1 MIVKR
6 LAVVAALLLVAACAA
21 SPLPIES
28 RAASWWTDVEAMSND
43 GMEGRAAGSAG
54 YDRAARYVA
63 DRFAA
68 LGLEPAG
75 VDGYFQPVALEE
87 RRILLDRS
95 SAALVSGEDAMP
107 LRMPD
112 DIYFR
117 VRGNQPLERIEGRLV
132 FLGYGLHIPEA
143 GHDDFAGV
151 DLRGAVAVVI
161 SGGPSNISGAL
172 KSHARDQRTRLLV
185 ERGAVG
191 LIAIT
196 TVRQSEA
203 PWERTAP
210 VYATQPGMYFTEPAL
225 REPGPLLSGAV
236 SPATAERLFARSGRS
251 YAEIV
256 VAADASRPVPGFALN
271 QSLRAVIATEGRS
284 LSAPNIVGRLRG
296 SDSALTAEHVVLTAH
311 LDGLGI
317 GTQAGDAIHN
327 GTLDNAAGVA
337 SLLDIAARY
346 RHTRA
351 RPRRSILFVA
361 LTGEERGLLGS
372 RYFARRPSVPRQSL
386 VANLNYDMALP
397 LFPLTSVTVLG
408 AEESS
413 LGAEARAVSSA
424 RRLPLLPDAFPNR
437 NAFTRSD
444 QYSFVEEG
452 IPALAFKFGFLP
464 NSPDAATEAQWRAT
478 RYHMPSDDLT
488 QPVHREDSVRLN
500 DFIADLALR
509 VANARQRPRWNDD
522 SFFRRFARPQERT
535 P

>member
-1 MIVKR
+1 MIMKR
-6 LAVVAALLLVAACAA
+6 LAVLAALFLVAGCAA
-21 SPLPIES
+21 SPLPIET
-28 RAASWWTDVEAMSND
+28 RAANWWTDVEAMSND
-43 GMEGRAAGSAG
+43 GMEGRAAGSPG
-54 YDRAARYVA
+54 YDRAALYIA

-75 VDGYFQPVALEE
+75 TEGYFQPVGLEE

-95 SAALVSGEDAMP
+95 SSALVADGRATPLAMP
-107 LRMPD
+107 N

-117 VRGNQPLERIEGRLV
+117 VRGAPPPERIEGRLV
-132 FLGYGLHIPEA
+132 FIGYGLHIPEA
-143 GHDDFAGV
+143 GHDDFANV

-161 SGGPSNISGAL
+161 SGGPANISGAL

-191 LIAIT
+191 LIAIS

-210 VYATQPGMYFTEPAL
+210 VYSTQPGMYFADL
-225 REPGPLLSGAV
+225 AARDPGPLLSGAV
-236 SPATAERLFARSGRS
+236 SPAAAERLFARSGHS
-251 YAEIV
+251 YNEIAA
-256 VAADASRPVPGFALN
+256 AADASRPVVGFALN
-271 QSLRAVIATEGRS
+271 QSLRASITLDGRS
-284 LSAPNIVGRLRG
+284 LTSPNIVGRLRG
-296 SDSALTAEHVVLTAH
+296 SDPSLAAEHVVLTAH

-317 GTQAGDAIHN
+317 GTQTGDAIHN

-346 RHTRA
+346 RRAHT

-372 RYFARRPSVPRQSL
+372 RYFARRPSVPRQSI

-413 LGAEARAVSSA
+413 LGADARAVGEA
-424 RRLPLLPDAFPNR
+424 RGLPLAPDPFPNR
-437 NAFTRSD
+437 NSFVRSD
-444 QYSFVEEG
+444 QYSFIEEG
-452 IPALAFKFGFLP
+452 IPALAFKFGFAP
-464 NSPDAATEAQWRAT
+464 NTPEAAIEAQWRAN
-478 RYHMPSDDLT
+478 RYHMPSDDLA
-488 QPVHREDSVRLN
+488 QPVQREDSVRLN

-509 VANARQRPRWNDD
+509 VANARERPRWNDN

>member
-1 MIVKR
+1 MLATR
-6 LAVVAALLLVAACAA
+6 LAALAALFFVVGCAA
-21 SPLPIES
+21 SPLPIET
-28 RAASWWTDVEAMSND
+28 RAANWWTDVEALSND
-43 GMEGRAAGSAG
+43 AMEGRAAGSPG

-87 RRILLDRS
+87 RRVLLDRS
-95 SAALVSGEDAMP
+95 SAALVADGRATP
-107 LRMPD
+107 LAMPD

-117 VRGNQPLERIEGRLV
+117 IRGNAPPERIEGRLV

-161 SGGPSNISGAL
+161 SGGPANISGAL
-172 KSHARDQRTRLLV
+172 KSHARDQRVRLLV

-191 LIAIT
+191 LIAIG
-196 TVRQSEA
+196 TVAQSEA
-203 PWERTAP
+203 PWARTAP
-210 VYATQPGMYFTEPAL
+210 VYSAQPGMFFADPAL

-236 SPATAERLFARSGRS
+236 SPATAERLFARSGHS
-251 YAEIV
+251 YAEV
-256 VAADASRPVPGFALN
+256 AAAADASRPVPGFALN
-271 QSLRAVIATEGRS
+271 QALRAAIATDGRS
-284 LSAPNIVGRLRG
+284 LTAPNVVARLPGRDRTL
-296 SDSALTAEHVVLTAH
+296 AAEHVVLTAH

-317 GTQAGDAIHN
+317 GVQAGDRVYN

-346 RHTRA
+346 RRA
-351 RPRRSILFVA
+351 RVRPRRSILFVA

-372 RYFARRPSVPRQSL
+372 SYFARRPSVPRESI

-397 LFPLTSVTVLG
+397 LFPLTSVTALG

-413 LGAEARAVSSA
+413 LGADARVVGEALG
-424 RRLPLLPDAFPNR
+424 LPFAPDPFPNR
-437 NAFTRSD
+437 NSFVRSD
-444 QYSFVEEG
+444 QYSFIEQG
-452 IPALAFKFGFLP
+452 IPALAFKFGF
-464 NSPDAATEAQWRAT
+464 AADTPEAAIEREWRAT
-478 RYHMPSDDLT
+478 RYHMPSDDHA
-488 QPVHREDSVRLN
+488 QPVRREDSVRLN
-500 DFIADLALR
+500 DYIAALALR
-509 VANARQRPRWNDD
+509 VANADERPRWNDD

>member
-1 MIVKR
+1 MSVKR
-6 LAVVAALLLVAACAA
+6 LAALAALFLVAGCAS
-21 SPLPIES
+21 SPLTVET
-28 RAASWWTDVEAMSND
+28 RAANWWADVEALSND
-43 GMEGRAAGSAG
+43 GMEGRAAGSPA

-75 VDGYFQPVALEE
+75 TDGYFQQVALEE

-95 SAALVSGEDAMP
+95 SAALVAGAEATP

-117 VRGNQPLERIEGRLV
+117 VRGAPPPERIEGRLV

-143 GHDDFAGV
+143 GHDDFANV

-161 SGGPSNISGAL
+161 SGGPANISGAL
-172 KSHARDQRTRLLV
+172 KSHARDQRARLLV

-191 LIAIT
+191 LIAIS

-203 PWERTAP
+203 PYERTAP
-210 VYATQPGMYFTEPAL
+210 VYATQPGMYFADPAL
-225 REPGPLLSGAV
+225 RDPGPLLAGTV
-236 SPATAERLFARSGRS
+236 SPATAERLFARSGHS
-251 YAEIV
+251 YADIAAE
-256 VAADASRPVPGFALN
+256 ADASRPVPGFALN
-271 QSLRAVIATEGRS
+271 QSLRAAIAVDGRS
-284 LSAPNIVGRLRG
+284 LTTPNIVGRLRG
-296 SDSALTAEHVVLTAH
+296 SDPRLAAEHVVLTAH
-311 LDGLGI
+311 LDGLGV
-317 GTQAGDAIHN
+317 GTQPGDAIHN

-346 RHTRA
+346 RRGHN

-372 RYFARRPSVPRQSL
+372 RYFSRRPSVPRDSV

-397 LFPLTSVTVLG
+397 IFPLTGVTALG

-413 LGAEARAVSSA
+413 LGQDARTVAEARG
-424 RRLPLLPDAFPNR
+424 LPLLPDAFPNR

-444 QYSFVEEG
+444 QYSFVEQG
-452 IPALAFKFGFLP
+452 IPALAFKFGFAP
-464 NSPDAATEAQWRAT
+464 NTPEAAIEAQWRAT
-478 RYHMPSDDLT
+478 RYHMPSDDPA
-488 QPVHREDSVRLN
+488 QPVRREDSVRLN

-509 VANARQRPRWNDD
+509 VANGRERPRWNDD